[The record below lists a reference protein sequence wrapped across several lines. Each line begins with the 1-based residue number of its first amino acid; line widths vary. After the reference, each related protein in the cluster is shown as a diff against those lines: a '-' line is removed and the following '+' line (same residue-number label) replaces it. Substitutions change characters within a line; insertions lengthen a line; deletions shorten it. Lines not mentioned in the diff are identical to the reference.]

1 MIEKFVMDNWPLIAV
16 AFVSGGMLVW
26 PAVAGGRGGN
36 RLSTLQATQ
45 LINQRDAV
53 VLDIRDQADFARG
66 HIANAKNLPAKVLD
80 ERKAEIDKLK
90 DTPVIVS
97 CDTGMRAGA
106 SAEKLKALG
115 IEEVF
120 ILQGG
125 LNAWREAGL
134 PVTK

>member
-115 IEEVF
+115 IKEVF

>member
-1 MIEKFVMDNWPLIAV
+1 MIEKFVVDNWPLIAV

-53 VLDIRDQADFARG
+53 VVDIRDQADFARG
-66 HIANAKNLPAKVLD
+66 HIANAKNLPAKVMD

-115 IEEVF
+115 IKEVF

-134 PVTK
+134 PVSK